1 MSESESKQEQ
11 PKEESKMLSL
21 LPWLKLEVPIKVKEV
36 VFTPYSIM
44 SGDPEHVLHSFKKE
58 IDRVLS
64 SYRDIR
70 GRIINECAIAYTDKK
85 DPCSSAVDIRLVSNA
100 SHMLTFAALARKKF
114 CVQFGSYANSSYFE
128 TVFQEFSKESEF
140 VRIMTRRRDGWF
152 HSMGHKHGEVKFAM
166 PLECAERATPVF
178 DDALLMSLGY
188 VLEEKEPL
196 ARRLMQSIWLYN
208 LACSDSHRI
217 SIDREIVL
225 MVSAFEQLFSG
236 CHGANDLACKV
247 DTLLDNYGSTIVGN
261 CPRINDIKLTSGKE
275 NLEKQWFIH
284 RKWIQELYQLRND
297 YTHGDDPGRRSWGW
311 NNLEHS
317 LMAAFLF
324 PLIAK
329 ILLSQQS
336 QYSLVEADWIRMGA
350 IDKLLNAQNWFGRD
364 PATGISTWQKVISD
378 HKFNSCVERAIEKI
392 INKRESSSPGA
403 SQL

>member
-1 MSESESKQEQ
+1 MSESESNQEQ
-11 PKEESKMLSL
+11 PKEEGKVLSL
-21 LPWLKLEVPIKVKEV
+21 LPWLKLEVPIKVNEV
-36 VFTPYSIM
+36 VFMPYSIQ
-44 SGDPEHVLHSFKKE
+44 SGDPEHVFHSFKKE

-70 GRIINECAIAYTDKK
+70 GRIINECALAYTDKE

-100 SHMLTFAALARKKF
+100 SHMLTFAALARNKF

-140 VRIMTRRRDGWF
+140 IRIMTRRRDGCF
-152 HSMGHKHGEVKFAM
+152 YLMGHKHGEVKFSM
-166 PLECAERATPVF
+166 PLECAKRDTPVF
-178 DDALLMSLGY
+178 DDVLLISLGC

-208 LACSDSHRI
+208 LACSDSRRI

-225 MVSAFEQLFSG
+225 MVSAFEQLFSR
-236 CHGANDLACKV
+236 CQGADDLACKV

-261 CPRINDIKLTSGKE
+261 CPRISDIKLTGGKE

-284 RKWIQELYQLRND
+284 RKWIQELYKLRND
-297 YTHGDDPGRRSWGW
+297 YTHGDDPVRRSWGW

-317 LMAAFLF
+317 LMAAFVF

-329 ILLSQQS
+329 ILLAKQS
-336 QYSLVEADWIRMGA
+336 QYSLVEADHVRLGA
-350 IDKLLNAQNWFGRD
+350 IDKLLNARDWFGRD
-364 PATGISTWQKVISD
+364 PATGISMWQKVISD
-378 HKFNSCVERAIEKI
+378 HKFNSCVERAIEKVI
-392 INKRESSSPGA
+392 RKQQAPSTETSH
-403 SQL
+403 Q